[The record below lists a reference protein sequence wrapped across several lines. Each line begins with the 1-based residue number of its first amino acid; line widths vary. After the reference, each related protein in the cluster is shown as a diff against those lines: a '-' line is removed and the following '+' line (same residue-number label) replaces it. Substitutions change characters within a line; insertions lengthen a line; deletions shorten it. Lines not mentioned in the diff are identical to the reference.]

1 LDRVKLD
8 GVPMGVIAAEARNV
22 ERRVPADPIN
32 PASQEVIEPHAGQ
45 AWLPD
50 SAHRTAA
57 G

>member
-1 LDRVKLD
+1 
-8 GVPMGVIAAEARNV
+8 MGVIAAETRNV

-32 PASQEVIEPHAGQ
+32 PASQEVIEPYAGQ